1 MKSSKST
8 AKKSYLS
15 KINWKVFAV
24 LLGMV
29 CVGLLAL
36 IPYGL
41 SLAGQQ
47 FEISLIPSL
56 LPQFLV
62 QVVLYSVLIL
72 AGMRLGSEVGLGTP
86 LLGSWLER
94 GTDQKRWKSLLTSSL
109 LGAAAGV
116 VMILLDLFLFVP
128 HLEAQLE
135 LAGEAIRPPAWQG
148 FLASFYGGIVEEVLS
163 RYFLLTLL
171 AWLGSLIF
179 RKVDGRPSAA
189 VIWASILIS
198 GLIFGLGHLPT
209 AAGMGIT
216 LTPLYVL
223 RTLILNSVGI
233 LYGWLYWRKGL
244 VSAMASHFGTDL
256 VVHVL
261 GTLLIA

>member
-1 MKSSKST
+1 MKSPKST
-8 AKKSYLS
+8 NQKSFL
-15 KINWKVFAV
+15 KQINWRVFAV

-29 CVGLLAL
+29 SVGLLAL

-62 QVVLYSVLIL
+62 QVILYGVLIL
-72 AGMRLGSEVGLGTP
+72 AGMRLSSGIGLGTP
-86 LLGSWLER
+86 LLKSWLDREP
-94 GTDQKRWKSLLTSSL
+94 GEGWGKSLLISL
-109 LGAAAGV
+109 LLGFATGV
-116 VMILLDLFLFVP
+116 LMIFLDLFLFVP

-135 LAGEAIRPPAWQG
+135 LAGETIRPPAWQG
-148 FLASFYGGIVEEVLS
+148 LLASFYGGIVEEVLS

-171 AWLGSLIF
+171 AWLGSRIF
-179 RKVDGRPSAA
+179 QNRDGQPSSA
-189 VIWASILIS
+189 VMWISIIIA

-216 LTPLYVL
+216 LTPLYIL
-223 RTLILNSVGI
+223 RTLVLNSVGI
-233 LYGWLYWRKGL
+233 LYGWLYWKKGL
-244 VSAMASHFGTDL
+244 EQAMVAHFGSDL

-261 GTLLIA
+261 GALLLG